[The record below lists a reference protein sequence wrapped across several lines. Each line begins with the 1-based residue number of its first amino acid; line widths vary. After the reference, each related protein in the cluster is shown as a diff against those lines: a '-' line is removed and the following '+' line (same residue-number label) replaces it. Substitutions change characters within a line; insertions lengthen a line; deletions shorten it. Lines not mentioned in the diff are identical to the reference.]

1 MPDYAKDIDKAKQK
15 AIDALNEHADEMSS
29 SAYEIMLQAIEDTFD
44 IKAGK
49 IIADKDF
56 IKKLN
61 QLTNDAIALFQT
73 TPKFSGPVSQFVKR
87 MSGISDAITV
97 FQDNVNGITVPDFET
112 AKKIVIDE
120 TLDQMLGNGL
130 NQNFVQPLRDMI
142 YQNVTSGSSLK
153 EVRAQIKR
161 FIQGG
166 KDVSGKLGQYLE
178 QTAIQAVDSY
188 AGAINKKLLETFDY
202 DGLLITG
209 SLIDT
214 SSPQCRFA
222 IEDLKGKIT
231 RDNWDEVKAH
241 AGKNA
246 PLIAGTTF
254 DNLPV
259 NRLHWGCRHSFY
271 PIIFK
276 TNKKAA

>member
-1 MPDYAKDIDKAKQK
+1 MPDYARDIEIAKQQ
-15 AIDALNEHADEMSS
+15 AIDALNSHIDEMGE
-29 SAYEIMLQAIEDTFD
+29 SAYDIMLQAIEDTFD
-44 IKAGK
+44 FKTGK
-49 IIADKDF
+49 IVADKDF

-61 QLTNDAIALFQT
+61 KLTVAVLDLLQI

-87 MSGISDAITV
+87 MPTISEAITT
-97 FQDNVNGITVPDFET
+97 FQDNINNITVPEFEV

-130 NQNFVQPLRDMI
+130 NQNFVIPLRDLV
-142 YQNVTSGSSLK
+142 YQNVTSGLSLK
-153 EVRAQIKR
+153 DAREQIKLY
-161 FIQGG
+161 IQGG
-166 KDVSGKLGQYLE
+166 KDVSGKLGKYMD

-188 AGAINKKLLETFDY
+188 SGAINKKLLETFDY

-214 SSPQCRFA
+214 SSPQCRYS
-222 IEDLKGKIT
+222 IEDLNGKIT
-231 RDNWDEVKAH
+231 RDNWSDVKAH
-241 AGKNA
+241 VGKNA
-246 PLIAGTTF
+246 PLIPGTTF

-271 PIIFK
+271 PIIIK
-276 TNKKAA
+276 NIKKAA